1 MSAISSSAQDKQSP
15 YVGYF
20 RSNGSRT
27 ASRLFEPNSNPN
39 VGVYRHSPAST
50 TSKGLQEI
58 LRDKR
63 TSLKPKSV
71 ISTLQL
77 FNLRSLPKHLE
88 KKTLEMMPTSHFI
101 SHREQ
106 GGDEVEE
113 TPMCPICLEHF
124 IDGDEIR
131 NLNCDHCFHKSC
143 IDVWLLGTMSS
154 DVTTT
159 VCPTCRQDASSVI
172 TEPETGSSVYSAPD
186 NPAPISTIPA
196 ECFLRVGQFLL
207 SEGSK
212 SKDTSSHS
220 QQIPSEHIHSSP
232 KHRNSPTV
240 SPPLP
245 LPPIAAS
252 RSPPLP
258 PLLSLPPPLL
268 TTPSP
273 TSGAAFIINSDSP
286 SPRTT
291 NTNTNTRR
299 STLHNS
305 PSDSSIASTSSQYSS
320 SGQPPSSRMFFP
332 PLDDSS
338 SNSTPS
344 QSPCTFMEDDNEI
357 NYHILANNGSE
368 SESDE
373 DKADVSGSFMNIG
386 ISDIE
391 NIQGRQ

>member
-1 MSAISSSAQDKQSP
+1 MAAIPSSVQDKQSP

-77 FNLRSLPKHLE
+77 FNLGSLPKHLE

-101 SHREQ
+101 SHRDQ
-106 GGDEVEE
+106 GGEAVEE

-124 IDGDEIR
+124 VDGDEIR
-131 NLNCDHCFHKSC
+131 NLKCDHCFHKSC

-172 TEPETGSSVYSAPD
+172 AEPDTGSSVYMAPEQ
-186 NPAPISTIPA
+186 PAPISTIPA

-207 SEGSK
+207 STGSK
-212 SKDTSSHS
+212 SKNTSTSTCSNSTTLS
-220 QQIPSEHIHSSP
+220 QQSSP
-232 KHRNSPTV
+232 EHVPKRLSSPTG

-258 PLLSLPPPLL
+258 PLLSLPPL

-273 TSGAAFIINSDSP
+273 TAGAAFVLNSGSP
-286 SPRTT
+286 
-291 NTNTNTRR
+291 
-299 STLHNS
+299 
-305 PSDSSIASTSSQYSS
+305 STSSSSNISTTPRSLSS
-320 SGQPPSSRMFFP
+320 SSSPSRSPNVPFMFFAA
-332 PLDDSS
+332 LDDS
-338 SNSTPS
+338 TPS
-344 QSPCTFMEDDNEI
+344 NPHMETYTDSDDANDRYTATFIDDNEI
-357 NYHILANNGSE
+357 NYHILASN
-368 SESDE
+368 DE
-373 DKADVSGSFMNIG
+373 DNLNMSSSFMTID
-386 ISDIE
+386 ISDTE
-391 NIQGRQ
+391 RAQVQGRQ

>member
-1 MSAISSSAQDKQSP
+1 MAAIPSSVQDKQSP

-77 FNLRSLPKHLE
+77 FNLGSLPKHLE

-101 SHREQ
+101 SHRDQ
-106 GGDEVEE
+106 GGEAVEE

-124 IDGDEIR
+124 VDGDEIR
-131 NLNCDHCFHKSC
+131 NLKCDHCFHKSC

-172 TEPETGSSVYSAPD
+172 AEPDTGSSVYMAPEQ
-186 NPAPISTIPA
+186 PAPISTIPA

-207 SEGSK
+207 STGSK
-212 SKDTSSHS
+212 SKNTSTSTCSNSTTLS
-220 QQIPSEHIHSSP
+220 QQSSP
-232 KHRNSPTV
+232 EHVPKRLSSPTGPLV
-240 SPPLP
+240 LHLSLPSSPCPHSPPHLQRLVQHLSSILALLP
-245 LPPIAAS
+245 LPAA
-252 RSPPLP
+252 
-258 PLLSLPPPLL
+258 
-268 TTPSP
+268 P
-273 TSGAAFIINSDSP
+273 TSAPLRAP
-286 SPRTT
+286 CLQAPRLLVLQM
-291 NTNTNTRR
+291 
-299 STLHNS
+299 SHSCFSLH
-305 PSDSSIASTSSQYSS
+305 
-320 SGQPPSSRMFFP
+320 
-332 PLDDSS
+332 
-338 SNSTPS
+338 
-344 QSPCTFMEDDNEI
+344 
-357 NYHILANNGSE
+357 
-368 SESDE
+368 
-373 DKADVSGSFMNIG
+373 
-386 ISDIE
+386 
-391 NIQGRQ
+391 